1 MVYGQNPTQPTGG
14 AVQRFG
20 FHDFCG
26 FHGLIAMQPRNG
38 ATRDGV
44 ATGTLHKR
52 WKQKLEGAREMKPAR
67 RSHKIELRILNWSTG
82 ILARLLRIYEGG
94 MQKTGFSHFAQSPAA
109 SPRGHHGGRWEV
121 EVPSRDGR
129 PLPCRPRAAPR
140 LSGRR

>member
-1 MVYGQNPTQPTGG
+1 M
-14 AVQRFG
+14 QRFG

-94 MQKTGFSHFAQSPAA
+94 MQKTGFSHFA
-109 SPRGHHGGRWEV
+109 
-121 EVPSRDGR
+121 
-129 PLPCRPRAAPR
+129 
-140 LSGRR
+140 

>member
-1 MVYGQNPTQPTGG
+1 MQQF
-14 AVQRFG
+14 R
-20 FHDFCG
+20 

-38 ATRDGV
+38 ATRDGF

-94 MQKTGFSHFAQSPAA
+94 MQKTGFSHFA
-109 SPRGHHGGRWEV
+109 
-121 EVPSRDGR
+121 
-129 PLPCRPRAAPR
+129 
-140 LSGRR
+140 